1 MKRCL
6 PLLLLGA
13 LAALPA
19 TAQQTGSIQGTV
31 TGPDGGV
38 LPGVTVEASGD
49 VLPRPRVTNTLDNGT
64 YQLPQLPP
72 GDYAVSFTLSGL
84 QTVSRSVRVLLDQT
98 ATVDVTLSPEALKEE
113 ISVIAEATVIDR
125 TSAEIKSAVSEDV
138 IDKLPVGQEYRD
150 LVKLAPG
157 VQYTEDE
164 VRGPSAGGSGQDNVY
179 QFDGVN
185 VTLPL
190 FGTLSA
196 EPSSHDIAQ
205 VSVLKG
211 GARAVDFNRSGGF
224 TIDSVSKS
232 GTNDWHVD
240 ASYQLQ
246 TAGMTDDLKTGSSA
260 EFDRDRDWTTLG
272 IGGPVW
278 RDNLLL
284 YASYYRPTIDGTN
297 RSNLYGEVPDYENVR
312 DELFGKLTWTP
323 TDSMLINGSYR
334 TSEREEHGA
343 SVGGTLGV
351 ITPNV
356 AGTTSQ
362 GADAQQDIA
371 ILEGSWVIGQ
381 RSFAS
386 FKYTDYALEAASRPD
401 NLLDFPIR
409 IDGSVRLD
417 VANLDR
423 QGAFRVPASGNSPL
437 NQQLINRYGFLQNG
451 VRTGGGQVGVA
462 TTIDR
467 NDFFRESAQVGYDY
481 MAEWGGM
488 THELHA
494 GFQWYTDEEDL
505 ERLSNGWGS
514 IATGNALGN
523 VVTPGVAFVATF
535 QQMSLETAGGRV
547 VPVIHSEYESQNF
560 ELNDTVKWGNWSFN
574 LGLLLSNDTLYG
586 QGLREVSGNVS
597 GFALAPGHK
606 YEMYEIGWDEMIS
619 PRLAATWAYNERD
632 TIFGSVARYYP
643 AASSLSRAA
652 SWDRNL
658 ATTRQAGFDENG
670 NFVSSQTV
678 ASSSGKFFDEDLD
691 PRFIDEFMLGTAREL
706 TPRWT
711 VRVFGRYR
719 YGANFWE
726 DTNNDARQRF
736 APPPGIPQELYI
748 PNLAAVRA
756 EIGGSTY
763 VIAELDGAFT
773 KYYEASVESE
783 WRGSKLFLRGSY
795 VWSHYYGNFDQ
806 DNTTT
811 ENDLNIFIGSSFIGD
826 GAGSQLWDNRYG
838 DLRGDRRHQLKLYG
852 IYELPWR
859 ASVGG
864 FAVYQSGQPWE
875 AWDFHAYDNR
885 PPPAVRPTGDTSVFG
900 EPAGSRTTDAHY
912 QLDLNY
918 TQDFPFLERY
928 NVQLALD
935 VYNVFDKQ
943 TGYNIQNKV
952 NQGVGPFGQ
961 PRSFYDPRRLQ
972 IALRFH
978 M

>member
-1 MKRCL
+1 MRKSL
-6 PLLLLGA
+6 ALLLLGA
-13 LAALPA
+13 LAALPLH
-19 TAQQTGSIQGTV
+19 AQQTGSIQGTV

-38 LPGVTVEASGD
+38 LPGVTVEASAD
-49 VLPRPRVTNTLDNGT
+49 VLPRPRVTNTLDDGS

-72 GDYAVSFTLSGL
+72 GSYTVSFTLSGL
-84 QTVSRSVRVLLDQT
+84 ETVTRPVEVLLGQT
-98 ATVDVTLSPEALKEE
+98 TPLDVTLSPEALKEE
-113 ISVIAEATVIDR
+113 ISVTAEATLLDR
-125 TSAEIKSAVSEDV
+125 TSAELKSAVGEDV
-138 IDKLPVGQEYRD
+138 IDRLPVGQEYRD
-150 LVKLAPG
+150 LVKLTPG
-157 VQYTEDE
+157 VQYSEDE

-179 QFDGVN
+179 KFDGVN

-196 EPSSHDIAQ
+196 EPSSHDIEQ

-260 EFDRDRDWTTLG
+260 EFERDRDWATLG
-272 IGGPVW
+272 VGGPLW
-278 RDNLLL
+278 REHLLI
-284 YASYYRPTIDGTN
+284 YASYYRPTIEGSN
-297 RSNLYGEVPDYENVR
+297 RANLYGDVPDYKNTR

-323 TDSMLINGSYR
+323 TAAILLNGSFR
-334 TSEREEHGA
+334 TSEREERGA

-356 AGTTSQ
+356 AGTLAT
-362 GADAQQDIA
+362 GNDANQDIA
-371 ILEGSWVIGQ
+371 ILEGSWVIGS

-386 FKYTDYALEAASRPD
+386 FKYTDYALETASRPD
-401 NLLDFPIR
+401 TLLDFPIR
-409 IDGSVRLD
+409 VDGSVRLD

-423 QGAFRVPASGNSPL
+423 QGAFRVPSAGSSPL
-437 NQQLINRYGFLQNG
+437 FQQLINRYGYLQNG
-451 VRTGGGQVGVA
+451 VRVGGGQVGVG
-462 TTIDR
+462 TTVEE
-467 NDFFRESAQVGYDY
+467 NDFFRESAQVGYDF
-481 MAEWGGM
+481 MLAAGGM

-494 GFQWYTDEEDL
+494 GYQWYRDEEDL

-514 IATGNALGN
+514 IATGNTVGGTA
-523 VVTPGVAFVATF
+523 VPGVVFVATF

-547 VPVIHSEYESQNF
+547 VPVIHSEYESQNL
-560 ELNDTVKWGNWSFN
+560 ELNDNVKWGNWSFN
-574 LGLLLSNDTLYG
+574 LGLLFSNDTLFG

-597 GFALAPGHK
+597 GFATAPGHK
-606 YEMYEIGWDEMIS
+606 YEMYDIGWGEMIS
-619 PRLAATWAYNERD
+619 PRLAATWAYNQRD
-632 TIFGSVARYYP
+632 TLYASAARYYP
-643 AASSLSRAA
+643 AASSLPRAA

-670 NFVSSQTV
+670 NLLSSQTV
-678 ASSSGKFFDEDLD
+678 ASSSGKFFADDLD
-691 PRFIDEFMLGTAREL
+691 PRFVDEFILGTSRQI

-711 VRVFGRYR
+711 ARAFGRYR
-719 YGANFWE
+719 YAANFWE

-736 APPPGIPQELYI
+736 FPPAGTSTDLYI
-748 PNLAAVRA
+748 PNLATVRA
-756 EIGGSTY
+756 EIGGSSY

-773 KYYEASVESE
+773 KYYEASLESE
-783 WRGSKLFLRGSY
+783 WRGEKTFLRGSY

-811 ENDLNIFIGSSFIGD
+811 ENDLNIFVGSSFIGD
-826 GAGSQLWDNRYG
+826 GAGSQLWDKRYG
-838 DLRGDRRHQLKLYG
+838 NLRGDRRHQLKLYG
-852 IYELPWR
+852 YHQLPWR
-859 ASVGG
+859 ATVGG

-875 AWDFHAYDNR
+875 AWDFHAYDGR
-885 PPPAVRPTGDTSVFG
+885 PAAARPSSDTSVFG

-918 TQDFPFLERY
+918 TQDIPFLERF
-928 NVQLALD
+928 NAQIALD
-935 VYNVFDKQ
+935 VFNVFDKQ

-952 NQGVGPFGQ
+952 NTGIGPFGQ

-972 IALRFH
+972 IAVRFH